1 MVANERA
8 PGHEG
13 PGDLLRDRGRDDE
26 LDKACRAHLDF
37 LRRRC
42 PHLLPR
48 GPFEPGQVGDPLPLD
63 PRRAGAVLTV
73 AVQQAA
79 ATALARESGDGRARH
94 DLPRAVVWTQ
104 GADSLLVL
112 LDSLQVSTGDG
123 VVTVAVDVSCDELVR
138 LTQERRAT
146 VEVDL
151 VVGTEA
157 RPAGLLAAATT
168 PRGPRLVVD
177 RWSDALV
184 ALAWQ
189 GLLDASAG
197 IAAAAGSDADGAP
210 LVPTTWTASA
220 NGLQIGPQARHPL
233 DRVTSGASG
242 S

>member
-1 MVANERA
+1 MVANDET
-8 PGHEG
+8 PGRRG
-13 PGDLLRDRGRDDE
+13 RDDVRRGRDDE

-37 LRRRC
+37 LRKRC

-48 GPFEPGQVGDPLPLD
+48 GPLEPGQVSDPLPLD
-63 PRRAGAVLTV
+63 VGRAGEVLQV
-73 AVQQAA
+73 AVQQVTAD
-79 ATALARESGDGRARH
+79 ALARESGDRRARR

-112 LDSLQVSTGDG
+112 LDTLRVSTGDG
-123 VVTVAVDVSCDELVR
+123 VVTVAVDVSCDELVK
-138 LTQERRAT
+138 LTQERRTT

-151 VVGTEA
+151 VVGTEK

-168 PRGPRLVVD
+168 PRGPALVVS
-177 RWSDALV
+177 RWGDALV

-197 IAAAAGSDADGAP
+197 IAAASGSDTDGAP

-220 NGLQIGPQARHPL
+220 NGLQIGPQARHPF
-233 DRVTSGASG
+233 DRHPVGASG
-242 S
+242 R